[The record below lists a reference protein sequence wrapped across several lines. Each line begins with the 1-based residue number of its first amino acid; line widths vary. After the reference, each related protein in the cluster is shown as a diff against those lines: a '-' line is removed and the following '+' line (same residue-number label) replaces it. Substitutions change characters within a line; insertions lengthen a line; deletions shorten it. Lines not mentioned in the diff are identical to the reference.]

1 MDDFYSIITN
11 LGKKLEIEALASDS
25 TIRLTQFVIGDA
37 SGKAIAPNTAQTK
50 LINEKFR
57 GDISA
62 LVQSPDQHSQLMAKL
77 VLPPEIGG
85 FTVREIGLLTDKG
98 ELYALANCA
107 AIEKP
112 KGGVSIHIQFRLA
125 VSETANISL
134 NVATGE
140 GLFLRIDQALEELA
154 VQGPE
159 IQQRAREAL
168 AVLEGK
174 VGKRGLVELSNTIDE
189 ADDKTAATP
198 KALSSVKSV
207 ADAAAKSVN
216 DKKPDP
222 KGNIQLGS
230 AADAELIESEE
241 TSAKG
246 QVLTVGDF
254 GLGLKQ
260 SQPISIDFNTYV
272 FHNGAHILL
281 DVSNCRNVPHILTGG
296 HLYALCIGNDHE
308 QRSCTVLFI
317 DKANMARIYIGLRS
331 SKTNGW
337 KLLTIANQDYV
348 KNYLPLIGG
357 NIEGDLSI
365 SGTHTVSGR
374 SYIEK
379 SGVGLVFDNQR
390 QTNGLRVAGYG
401 NLKAEIFHLENIGHY
416 HCLGIH
422 VANGGANG
430 WFEFR
435 NNGEFVANGSG
446 YFGGNVVLNYGGQS
460 HCLQSNGDI
469 VETQGRGSVFR
480 AFWNATTL
488 QQALQHITNRAND
501 AWNKSHDAQVNRVQ
515 DIRLSGIAYLYAGRN
530 TGRSIVPEGAVFIG
544 CDVQGEWDNNE
555 GFYYSYI
562 QKLINGNWVTVG
574 RA

>member
-1 MDDFYSIITN
+1 MDDFYSIITV
-11 LGKKLEIEALASDS
+11 LGKKLEVEALTNGS
-25 TIRLTQFVIGDA
+25 TIHLTQFVIGDA
-37 SGKAIAPNTAQTK
+37 SGKAIAPNPDQTA
-50 LINEKFR
+50 LINERYR

-62 LVQSPDQHSQLMAKL
+62 LMQSADQPSQLMAKL

-112 KGGVSIHIQFRLA
+112 KGGVSVHIQFRLA
-125 VSETANISL
+125 VSETATISL
-134 NVATGE
+134 NVATGD

-154 VQGPE
+154 VLGPE
-159 IQQRAREAL
+159 SQKRAREAL

-174 VGKRGLVELSNTIDE
+174 VGKRGLVELSNTVDKEDE
-189 ADDKTAATP
+189 RTAATP
-198 KALSSVKSV
+198 KALSLVKSV

-216 DKKPDP
+216 DKKPDA

-230 AADAELIESEE
+230 AAEAELIESEE
-241 TSAKG
+241 KSTEG

-260 SQPISIDFNTYV
+260 GKPVSIDFDDYV

-281 DVSNCRNVPHILTGG
+281 DTNDCRNVPHILKGD
-296 HLYALCIGNDHE
+296 HLYASCIGNDHE
-308 QRSCTVLFI
+308 QSSCIVLFV
-317 DKANMARIYIGLRS
+317 DKANMARVYLGLRS
-331 SKTNGW
+331 NKTNGW
-337 KLLTIANQDYV
+337 QILTIANQDYV
-348 KNYLPLIGG
+348 KNYLPLVGG
-357 NIEGDLSI
+357 NIKGDLSI
-365 SGTHTVSGR
+365 FGTQTVTGR

-390 QTNGLRVAGYG
+390 QTNGFRINGYG
-401 NLKAEIFHLENIGHY
+401 NLKAELFHLENIGHY

-422 VANGGANG
+422 IANGGANG

-435 NNGEFVANGSG
+435 NNGELAANGSG
-446 YFGGNVVLNYGGQS
+446 YFEGSIILS
-460 HCLQSNGDI
+460 HNGRKHYFQANGDI
-469 VETQGRGSVFR
+469 IEALGKESIFR
-480 AFWNATTL
+480 DFWNANSL
-488 QQALQHITNRAND
+488 QNALQHITNRAND

-515 DIRLSGIAYLYAGRN
+515 DVRLSGISYMYAGRN
-530 TGRSIVPEGAVFIG
+530 TGRSLLPPGAVFVG

-562 QKLINGNWVTVG
+562 QKFINGNWVTVG